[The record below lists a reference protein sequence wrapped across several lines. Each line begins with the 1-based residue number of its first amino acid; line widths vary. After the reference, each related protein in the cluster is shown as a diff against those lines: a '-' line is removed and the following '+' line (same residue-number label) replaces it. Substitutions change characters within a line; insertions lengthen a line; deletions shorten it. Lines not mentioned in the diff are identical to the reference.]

1 MSIESNRPDPDKL
14 LEQLQAEEKS
24 AKRGRLKI
32 FLGYAAGVGK
42 TYGMLEAARQRKLEG
57 VDVAVGYLETHK
69 RVETERIAQG
79 LETIPRKSI
88 EYHGVALT
96 EMDVDAIL
104 VRHPALVLVD
114 ELAHTNVPG
123 SRHPKRY
130 LDVEELLEAG
140 IDVYTT
146 LNIQHLESLN
156 DVVAQITGVLVRET
170 IPDRVLDEANE
181 LELVDLPPE
190 ELLTRLREGKV
201 YVPDQAARAIQD
213 FFRKGNLTALREM
226 TMRRA
231 AERVDDQMRS
241 YMQNQA
247 IAGPWAAAERLLVCI
262 SPNPMGERLIRSAR
276 RLADELNAEWTA
288 VYVQTPHDSTLPQQK
303 RDMATNSLR
312 LAEELG
318 ARTIVLPSNGSAS
331 ALAYTVMNFARK
343 NNVTKIV
350 AGKPMR
356 PRWMELLRGSF
367 VDELIHRSDD
377 IDIYIIPTSEPPRV
391 PPEENPLRPHSPV
404 VSYLLSLVLVVAATG
419 LGYLIGNNIS
429 PTNLVMVY
437 LLAVVISAVYLGRGP
452 SILASVA
459 SVLAFDFFF
468 IPPRYSFSIRD
479 TEYLLTFTGLLL
491 VGTIISYLTVQVR
504 EQAQAAQARDVQST
518 ALYEFGRDLTAIVGL
533 DAIAQTVITH
543 ISQTFN
549 RDAVIFLPA
558 EDGSLK
564 AHSSSPNIAI
574 ADNELAVADW
584 AFKRGQVAGRG
595 SDTLPDA
602 SMRYQPLQTARGIV
616 GVLGIK
622 PTDSPHYLTPDQRR
636 TLDAFANQA
645 AIAIERARLVEQAR
659 QTEILEITDKLQS
672 ALLNSISHDLRTP
685 LVSITGALS
694 SLAEDSINLNDAT
707 RRSLIETARGE
718 ADRLN
723 RLVGNLLDMTRLEA
737 GAVRVQAEPSDV
749 QDVIGSALEQLE
761 ARKEDH
767 PINVNISPELSFVSM
782 DFVLISRVLVNVI
795 DNALK
800 YSPPGSPID
809 IEAHPAS
816 GYVEIEV
823 ADRGI
828 GIPKEDLA
836 RIFDKFYRV
845 QRPDN
850 ITGTGLGLSIS
861 KGIVEAHGGF
871 IVAENRP
878 GGGTI
883 ITIALPMK

>member
-1 MSIESNRPDPDKL
+1 
-14 LEQLQAEEKS
+14 
-24 AKRGRLKI
+24 
-32 FLGYAAGVGK
+32 
-42 TYGMLEAARQRKLEG
+42 
-57 VDVAVGYLETHK
+57 
-69 RVETERIAQG
+69 
-79 LETIPRKSI
+79 
-88 EYHGVALT
+88 
-96 EMDVDAIL
+96 
-104 VRHPALVLVD
+104 
-114 ELAHTNVPG
+114 
-123 SRHPKRY
+123 
-130 LDVEELLEAG
+130 
-140 IDVYTT
+140 
-146 LNIQHLESLN
+146 
-156 DVVAQITGVLVRET
+156 
-170 IPDRVLDEANE
+170 
-181 LELVDLPPE
+181 
-190 ELLTRLREGKV
+190 
-201 YVPDQAARAIQD
+201 
-213 FFRKGNLTALREM
+213 
-226 TMRRA
+226 
-231 AERVDDQMRS
+231 
-241 YMQNQA
+241 
-247 IAGPWAAAERLLVCI
+247 
-262 SPNPMGERLIRSAR
+262 
-276 RLADELNAEWTA
+276 
-288 VYVQTPHDSTLPQQK
+288 
-303 RDMATNSLR
+303 
-312 LAEELG
+312 
-318 ARTIVLPSNGSAS
+318 
-331 ALAYTVMNFARK
+331 
-343 NNVTKIV
+343 
-350 AGKPMR
+350 
-356 PRWMELLRGSF
+356 
-367 VDELIHRSDD
+367 
-377 IDIYIIPTSEPPRV
+377 
-391 PPEENPLRPHSPV
+391 
-404 VSYLLSLVLVVAATG
+404 
-419 LGYLIGNNIS
+419 
-429 PTNLVMVY
+429 MVY

-452 SILASVA
+452 SIIASGA

-491 VGTIISYLTVQVR
+491 VGTVISYLTVQVR
-504 EQAQAAQARDVQST
+504 EQAQAAQAREVQST
-518 ALYEFGRDLTAIVGL
+518 SLYELGRDLTAIVGL
-533 DAIAQTVITH
+533 DAIAQTIITH

-549 RDAVIFLPA
+549 RDAAIFLPE

-564 AHSSSPNIAI
+564 VRASSPALAI

-584 AFKRGQVAGRG
+584 AFKRGQIAGRG

-602 SMRYQPLQTARGIV
+602 SMRYQPLQTASGIV
-616 GVLGIK
+616 GVLSIK
-622 PTDSPHYLTPDQRR
+622 PSDSSHYLTPDQRR

-645 AIAIERARLVEQAR
+645 AIAIERARLVDQAR

-707 RRSLIETARGE
+707 RHSLIETARGE

-737 GAVRVQAEPSDV
+737 GAVRVQTEPCDV

-800 YSPPGSPID
+800 YSPSGSPIE

-823 ADRGI
+823 SDRGI
-828 GIPKEDLA
+828 GIPKEDLS

-871 IVAENRP
+871 IAAENRP

>member
-1 MSIESNRPDPDKL
+1 
-14 LEQLQAEEKS
+14 
-24 AKRGRLKI
+24 
-32 FLGYAAGVGK
+32 
-42 TYGMLEAARQRKLEG
+42 
-57 VDVAVGYLETHK
+57 
-69 RVETERIAQG
+69 
-79 LETIPRKSI
+79 
-88 EYHGVALT
+88 
-96 EMDVDAIL
+96 
-104 VRHPALVLVD
+104 
-114 ELAHTNVPG
+114 
-123 SRHPKRY
+123 
-130 LDVEELLEAG
+130 
-140 IDVYTT
+140 
-146 LNIQHLESLN
+146 
-156 DVVAQITGVLVRET
+156 
-170 IPDRVLDEANE
+170 
-181 LELVDLPPE
+181 
-190 ELLTRLREGKV
+190 
-201 YVPDQAARAIQD
+201 
-213 FFRKGNLTALREM
+213 
-226 TMRRA
+226 
-231 AERVDDQMRS
+231 
-241 YMQNQA
+241 
-247 IAGPWAAAERLLVCI
+247 
-262 SPNPMGERLIRSAR
+262 
-276 RLADELNAEWTA
+276 
-288 VYVQTPHDSTLPQQK
+288 
-303 RDMATNSLR
+303 
-312 LAEELG
+312 
-318 ARTIVLPSNGSAS
+318 
-331 ALAYTVMNFARK
+331 
-343 NNVTKIV
+343 
-350 AGKPMR
+350 
-356 PRWMELLRGSF
+356 MELLRGSF
-367 VDELIHRSDD
+367 VDELIHRSGD
-377 IDIYIIPTSEPPRV
+377 IDIYVVPTMEPAHV
-391 PPEENPLRPHSPV
+391 PPEENPLHPHSR
-404 VSYLLSLVLVVAATG
+404 VSAYLLSLFLVVAATG
-419 LGYLIGNNIS
+419 VGYLIGRNIS

-437 LLAVVISAVYLGRGP
+437 LLAVVLSAVYLGRGP
-452 SILASVA
+452 SILASLT

-468 IPPRYSFSIRD
+468 VPPRYTFAIAD

-491 VGTIISYLTVQVR
+491 VGTVISYLTVQVR
-504 EQAQAAQARDVQST
+504 EQANAAQTRDAQSA

-533 DAIAQTVITH
+533 DAIAQTIITH

-549 RDAVIFLPA
+549 RDAVIFLP
-558 EDGSLK
+558 EENGSLK
-564 AHSSSPNIAI
+564 VYASSPALTI

-584 AFKRGQVAGRG
+584 AFKRGQIAGRG

-602 SMRYQPLQTARGIV
+602 SMRYQPLQTASGIV

-622 PTDSPHYLTPDQRR
+622 PGDSSHYLTPDQRR

-645 AIAIERARLVEQAR
+645 AIAIERARLVDQAR

-694 SLAEDSINLNDAT
+694 SLAEDSISLNDAT

-737 GAVRVQAEPSDV
+737 GAVRVQAEPCDV

-767 PINVNISPELSFVSM
+767 PINLNISPELPFVSM

-871 IVAENRP
+871 IAAENQP

-883 ITIALPMK
+883 ITIALPIK